1 MDSLVRRRLGRTNVE
16 VTQLGLGGAGLGD
29 LFDVV
34 EDADA
39 SATLQAAW
47 DAGIRYYDTSPWY
60 GRGQSE
66 HRLGRALY
74 RRPRAD
80 YVLST
85 KVGRLFRAF
94 HDAENFEHG
103 FWRGGLKFQHRFD
116 YSYDGVMRSFED
128 SLQRLGL
135 PRIDLLLIHDLDI
148 SHHATDARVTAYL
161 TELHNGGFR
170 ALTELRQA
178 GLISGI
184 GAGVNEV
191 GMMPRFLDLMDIDFF
206 LVALPYTLLDTD
218 VLDREFPRC
227 VAHDVGFVIG
237 APFASGILATGAV
250 PGARYRYADATPES
264 TGEGAADRG
273 CLLSPRSAAALCRIA
288 VSARSLVGGVGDS
301 GRAAGGARR
310 PQRRGIPSRDSGGL
324 LGRVEAR
331 GPAAARRSGAVTVPS
346 VIASEA
352 KQPPN
357 ALAQNPPADCFASLA
372 MTALAA
378 VRVTTLSPGYLI
390 LERRTARDAVVNDQH
405 AVAFAVFSEHEKPLG
420 FYAFPARTQIAK
432 HPRSGIFLPVED
444 GCAAGRVVSLR
455 QRRARQDK
463 ETVGDRGEIADAEV
477 AAVRILPQM

>member
-1 MDSLVRRRLGRTNVE
+1 MDPLVRRKLGRTNLE

-39 SATLQAAW
+39 NATLQAAW

-66 HRLGRALY
+66 HRFGRALY

-170 ALTELRQA
+170 ALTELKQA
-178 GLISGI
+178 GLISGV
-184 GAGVNEV
+184 GAGINEA

-206 LVALPYTLLDTD
+206 LVAMPYTLLDTD
-218 VLDREFPRC
+218 VLDSEFPRC
-227 VAHDVGFVIG
+227 IARGVGFVIG
-237 APFASGILATGAV
+237 APLRFRH
-250 PGARYRYADATPES
+250 PCHRRGARCALSLRRCAAGDHGQ
-264 TGEGAADRG
+264 GEADRG
-273 CLLSPRSAAALCRIA
+273 GLHPPQGAAARRRAAI
-288 VSARSLVGGVGDS
+288 SARPSRGGCGDP
-301 GRAAGGARR
+301 GRAVAGARR
-310 PQRRGIPSRDSGGL
+310 AQCGRVPPCDPGGL
-324 LGRVEAR
+324 LGRIEAR
-331 GPAAARRSGAVTVPS
+331 GAVATGRAGAVT
-346 VIASEA
+346 
-352 KQPPN
+352 
-357 ALAQNPPADCFASLA
+357 
-372 MTALAA
+372 
-378 VRVTTLSPGYLI
+378 
-390 LERRTARDAVVNDQH
+390 
-405 AVAFAVFSEHEKPLG
+405 
-420 FYAFPARTQIAK
+420 
-432 HPRSGIFLPVED
+432 
-444 GCAAGRVVSLR
+444 
-455 QRRARQDK
+455 
-463 ETVGDRGEIADAEV
+463 
-477 AAVRILPQM
+477 